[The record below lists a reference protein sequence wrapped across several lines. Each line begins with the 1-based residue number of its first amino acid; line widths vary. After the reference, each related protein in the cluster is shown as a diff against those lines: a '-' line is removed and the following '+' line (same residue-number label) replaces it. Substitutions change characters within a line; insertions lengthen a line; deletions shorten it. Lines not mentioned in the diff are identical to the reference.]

1 MKKQATSIVEDV
13 TKKKI
18 QGYTLKTFDTD
29 EGLVEEVAR
38 VFGICSYNDRI
49 TLINFTREKDTN
61 VSYINLA
68 TFY

>member
-13 TKKKI
+13 IKKKI

-29 EGLVEEVAR
+29 EDLVEEVAR
-38 VFGICSYNDRI
+38 IFGIRSYNDRI
-49 TLINFTREKDTN
+49 TSINFTREKDTN